1 MTPTN
6 EGCTWVTQIVTK
18 IAEEKQAHLGQALSC
33 LKEVI
38 QSILVFLV
46 SLHWL
51 YKKPE
56 QPALYGSQECRHLK
70 LVKVTDTVTY
80 PMLLHGLFCF
90 LVFPGTLEL
99 RIFHLPERGAHQRK
113 RCHAAK
119 MKISWMFWKAG
130 PGTPQDTRQ
139 ASLDVSGYHWH
150 LLPVS
155 NHKAWPSRNQCI
167 PSSRKTL
174 KNNVEIDTMST

>member
-6 EGCTWVTQIVTK
+6 EGYTWVTQIVTK
-18 IAEEKQAHLGQALSC
+18 SAEEKQALLGQALSC

-38 QSILVFLV
+38 QSMLVFLV

-56 QPALYGSQECRHLK
+56 QPALCGSQDCRHLK
-70 LVKVTDTVTY
+70 LVEVTDTATY
-80 PMLLHGLFCF
+80 PTLLCGLFCF
-90 LVFPGTLEL
+90 LMFPGTLEL
-99 RIFHLPERGAHQRK
+99 HVSNLPERAGHHRK

-119 MKISWMFWKAG
+119 LKISWMFWKPG
-130 PGTPQDTRQ
+130 PSTPQDTRQ
-139 ASLDVSGYHWH
+139 AGLDVSGYRWH

-167 PSSRKTL
+167 SFQWENFEK
-174 KNNVEIDTMST
+174 